1 MPGLVLKR
9 LRKKA
14 KEVIIFTMKAKKTVL
29 FISSV
34 LLVALLA
41 ICLSAC
47 ATEESAL
54 KEKYEQA
61 GFDAQSFPFASASV
75 DKDSVDFAY
84 HGLKNANSSNVEQI
98 FVITFNSIDDARN
111 YYDAHVADSDKPN
124 MMRQGR
130 AVVYGS
136 RDAVD
141 LY

>member
-1 MPGLVLKR
+1 MLFVAAAVKKR
-9 LRKKA
+9 YNTGMEKKRSVA
-14 KEVIIFTMKAKKTVL
+14 FAMVL
-29 FISSV
+29 FLT
-34 LLVALLA
+34 LLTVTTFA
-41 ICLSAC
+41 AC

-75 DKDSVDFAY
+75 DKELVDFAY
-84 HGLKNANSSNVEQI
+84 HGLKNANSSNVEQV

-111 YYDAHVADSDKPN
+111 YYDAHVSDADKPN

-136 RDAVD
+136 KNAVE

>member
-1 MPGLVLKR
+1 
-9 LRKKA
+9 
-14 KEVIIFTMKAKKTVL
+14 MKATKTAKIFL
-29 FISSV
+29 TALIAAM
-34 LLVALLA
+34 LLIALV
-41 ICLSAC
+41 AC

-75 DKDSVDFAY
+75 DKELVDFAY
-84 HGLKNANSSNVEQI
+84 HGLKNANSSNVEQV

-111 YYDAHVADSDKPN
+111 YYDAHVSDADKPN

-136 RDAVD
+136 KDAVA

>member
-1 MPGLVLKR
+1 MKKKNAARIILSAIVAAMLLIALV
-9 LRKKA
+9 
-14 KEVIIFTMKAKKTVL
+14 
-29 FISSV
+29 
-34 LLVALLA
+34 
-41 ICLSAC
+41 AC

-75 DKDSVDFAY
+75 DKELVDFAY
-84 HGLKNANSSNVEQI
+84 HGIKNANSSNVEQV
-98 FVITFNSIDDARN
+98 FVITFNSIDDARS
-111 YYDAHVADSDKPN
+111 YYDAHVSDADKPN

-136 RDAVD
+136 KDAVE

>member
-1 MPGLVLKR
+1 MKKKNAARIILSAMVAAMLLIALV
-9 LRKKA
+9 
-14 KEVIIFTMKAKKTVL
+14 
-29 FISSV
+29 
-34 LLVALLA
+34 
-41 ICLSAC
+41 AC

-61 GFDAQSFPFASASV
+61 GFGAQSFPFASASV
-75 DKDSVDFAY
+75 DKELVDFAY
-84 HGLKNANSSNVEQI
+84 HGLKNANSSNVEQV

-111 YYDAHVADSDKPN
+111 YYDAHVSDADKPN

-136 RDAVD
+136 KDAVA

>member
-1 MPGLVLKR
+1 MKD
-9 LRKKA
+9 KKA
-14 KEVIIFTMKAKKTVL
+14 VFIVFTIFLISIIA
-29 FISSV
+29 IS
-34 LLVALLA
+34 
-41 ICLSAC
+41 LSAC